1 MKSRLLRLLRRKAK
15 RNVNAEVYEGRVV
28 ITQNTTEA
36 IYFRTT
42 NRNWSANFHFAG
54 SYNTDNL
61 KNELNIAR
69 RDYIIEIIKIMR
81 NQEIIKKLTNDGR
94 YYLRHN
100 APLDADTRITKGGM
114 TMRQQKKKHI
124 PIIESS
130 TFFNVPEK
138 GCYNCKHRRT
148 NLFCWRCDITNET
161 LTQLQTCSKH
171 EYKEEE

>member
-81 NQEIIKKLTNDGR
+81 NQEIIKKLTNG
-94 YYLRHN
+94 
-100 APLDADTRITKGGM
+100 
-114 TMRQQKKKHI
+114 
-124 PIIESS
+124 
-130 TFFNVPEK
+130 
-138 GCYNCKHRRT
+138 
-148 NLFCWRCDITNET
+148 
-161 LTQLQTCSKH
+161 
-171 EYKEEE
+171 